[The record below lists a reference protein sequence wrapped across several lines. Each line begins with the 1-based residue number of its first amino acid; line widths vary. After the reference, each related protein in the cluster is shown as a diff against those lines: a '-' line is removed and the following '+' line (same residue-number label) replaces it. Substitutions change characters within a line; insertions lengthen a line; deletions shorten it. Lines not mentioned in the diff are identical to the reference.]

1 MCYHYLKRFENLCY
15 RLFKSPMNDDPGK
28 MKHFSNPELRQ
39 TVKEFNNAMIFR
51 EIQEVFR

>member
-1 MCYHYLKRFENLCY
+1 
-15 RLFKSPMNDDPGK
+15 MNDDPGK